1 VVTCSA
7 IEWFRHFGEFAVST
21 RKPIF
26 VRWAEEAEA
35 KQVCLIGRAR
45 AQRGAHEQPSS
56 PAALLAGL
64 GFVAI
69 SRCSGFGSH
78 AGPMVRILFPPP
90 GESVSPVPYRAT
102 GARGPAFAGSVSLD
116 ETREQDVQASRPP
129 GNHWNGFV
137 ADSPLEGNG
146 FELSVPR

>member
-1 VVTCSA
+1 M
-7 IEWFRHFGEFAVST
+7 
-21 RKPIF
+21 
-26 VRWAEEAEA
+26 
-35 KQVCLIGRAR
+35 GRAR

-90 GESVSPVPYRAT
+90 GEPVSPVPYRAT

-116 ETREQDVQASRPP
+116 ETREQDVQATSPSTVTDCVLARGYETPRPAVCGTSSN
-129 GNHWNGFV
+129 GNCSAGS
-137 ADSPLEGNG
+137 AG
-146 FELSVPR
+146 R